1 MRRFAIRTTG
11 ANGDSNHLDAD
22 EMNAFAEGVLP
33 APTRAYYVSHLADC
47 DQCRRQVA
55 DLAIASGA
63 VTRAEPTLV
72 DKRAGLGV
80 WASVTRLFAV
90 PALRYAAFAAVL
102 VVVAGVAFVAL
113 RQRSKQPTEL
123 VAANEGNQPH
133 AYEATP
139 AAGSNNAVPNP
150 SDGRAQTSNSLP
162 TPAATQPPASPPQG
176 GLLAREEVR
185 PADTT
190 TTAPVEPMKEVSK
203 APEIAAKKAEAPAIA
218 TALPYSPAP
227 PNEKQGLGQGQTQGA
242 GVAPAPGGPR
252 QQQNQNQNLYV
263 LQSKAQSERD
273 GLAKDARL
281 DDRDRKSDQTV
292 IAGRANDEKLK
303 GGPSRNMDNAANN
316 NRASNEVLRGDAPK
330 TRGTDSEDKSE
341 TRSAGGHKFRRQGN
355 AWVDQKFKSSMSLKN
370 IARGSDEF
378 SSLDSGIRSIAQQ
391 ISGEVIV
398 VWKGKAYLIK

>member
-1 MRRFAIRTTG
+1 MRRFATRTTG
-11 ANGDSNHLDAD
+11 ANGGGNHLDAD

-63 VTRAEPTLV
+63 VARAEPTLV

-80 WASVTRLFAV
+80 WASVTRLFAL
-90 PALRYAAFAAVL
+90 PALRYAALASVL
-102 VVVAGVAFVAL
+102 VVVSGVAFVAL
-113 RQRSKQPTEL
+113 RQRSKQPTDL
-123 VAANEGNQPH
+123 VATNEGNQPR
-133 AYEATP
+133 AYEPTP
-139 AAGSNNAVPNP
+139 VAGSNSTVANP
-150 SDGRAQTSNSLP
+150 SDGRAQTLNSLP
-162 TPAATQPPASPPQG
+162 TPAATQPPAAPPQG
-176 GLLAREEVR
+176 GLFREEVR

-190 TTAPVEPMKEVSK
+190 TTAPVEPMKESSK
-203 APEIAAKKAEAPAIA
+203 APEIAAKKAEAPNIA

-227 PNEKQGLGQGQTQGA
+227 PNEKPGIGQGQAQGA
-242 GVAPAPGGPR
+242 GVVSAPGGPR
-252 QQQNQNQNLYV
+252 QQQNQNQNMYV

-273 GLAKDARL
+273 ALAKDARL
-281 DDRDRKSDQTV
+281 DDRDRKSDQPV
-292 IAGRANDEKLK
+292 IGGRANDEKLK
-303 GGPSRNMDNAANN
+303 GGPSRNIDNMANN
-316 NRASNEVLRGDAPK
+316 NRSSNEILRSEAPK
-330 TRGTDSEDKSE
+330 TRGADSEDKSE

-355 AWVDQKFKSSMSLKN
+355 SWVDQKFKSSMSLKN
-370 IARGSDEF
+370 IARGSAEF

>member
-1 MRRFAIRTTG
+1 MRRFATRTTG
-11 ANGDSNHLDAD
+11 ANGGSNHLDAD

-63 VTRAEPTLV
+63 VARAEPTLV
-72 DKRAGLGV
+72 DKGARLGV
-80 WASVTRLFAV
+80 WASVTRLFAA

-113 RQRSKQPTEL
+113 RQRSKQPTDL
-123 VAANEGNQPH
+123 VARNEGDQPR
-133 AYEATP
+133 AYEPTP
-139 AAGSNNAVPNP
+139 AAGSSSAVPNQ
-150 SDGRAQTSNSLP
+150 SDGRAPTSNSLP
-162 TPAATQPPASPPQG
+162 TPAATQSPASPPQG
-176 GLLAREEVR
+176 GLFREEAR

-190 TTAPVEPMKEVSK
+190 TTAPVEPMKENSK
-203 APEIAAKKAEAPAIA
+203 VPEIAAKKAEAPAI
-218 TALPYSPAP
+218 TNTFPYSPAP
-227 PNEKQGLGQGQTQGA
+227 PNEKQGLGQGQAQGA

-252 QQQNQNQNLYV
+252 QQQNQNQSLYV

-273 GLAKDARL
+273 ALAKDARL
-281 DDRDRKSDQTV
+281 DDRDRKADQTV

-303 GGPSRNMDNAANN
+303 GGPSRNIDNMANN
-316 NRASNEVLRGDAPK
+316 NRSSNEILRSEAPK

-341 TRSAGGHKFRRQGN
+341 TRSASGHKFRRQGN

-391 ISGEVIV
+391 IGGEVIV